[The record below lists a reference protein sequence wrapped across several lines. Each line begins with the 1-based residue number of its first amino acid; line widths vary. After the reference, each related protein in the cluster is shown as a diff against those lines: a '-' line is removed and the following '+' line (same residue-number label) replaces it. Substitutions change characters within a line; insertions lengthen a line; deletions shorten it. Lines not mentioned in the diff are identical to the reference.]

1 MFDHKNLATEGLY
14 PGLVSTF
21 SIAVLGALE
30 IEVIIEPVV
39 PGFGGGGGFDV
50 VLPRKDKYKLR
61 IIVRRK
67 GKTWNYETI
76 ITDTTARVI
85 AKIAGVKKKEASVVV
100 ESVQAKIDREEPT
113 IKVTKK

>member
-1 MFDHKNLATEGLY
+1 MFDHRNLATEGLY

-21 SIAVLGALE
+21 SMAVLGLLE
-30 IEVIIEPVV
+30 IEVIIEPVA
-39 PGFGGGGGFDV
+39 PSFGGGGYGGV

-85 AKIAGVKKKEASVVV
+85 AKIAKVKKKEASVVL

>member
-1 MFDHKNLATEGLY
+1 VFDHRNLATEGLY

-39 PGFGGGGGFDV
+39 PSVGGGGFGV

-67 GKTWNYETI
+67 DKTWNYETI
-76 ITDTTARVI
+76 ISSTTARVI
-85 AKIAGVKKKEASVVV
+85 AKLNRVKRVEPQIVV
-100 ESVQAKIDREEPT
+100 ESSAVKVIEKEEPT